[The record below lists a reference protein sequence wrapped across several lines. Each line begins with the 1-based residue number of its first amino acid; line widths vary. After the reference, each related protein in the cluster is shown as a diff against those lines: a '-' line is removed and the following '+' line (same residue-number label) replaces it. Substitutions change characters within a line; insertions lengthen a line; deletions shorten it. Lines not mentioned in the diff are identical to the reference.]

1 MEGVIG
7 LLSEGSFIK
16 FNIGIAQECGA
27 DAAIV
32 LGKLCTL
39 VQRYG
44 NPFFYELEKIA
55 EETTLSEYRVRKALK
70 ILQEH
75 RLISVDRKGIP
86 PRNHY
91 AVNADNLAELLIYKP
106 LNFKANSLKNL
117 TYAGEKTSPIT
128 NIDKENID
136 NKNIDIKNNKKTSTA
151 SVDSLIETVDDEQLK
166 QALKDFCKM
175 RKLIKKPV
183 SDRAMQILLNKLN
196 KFATDD
202 KNKIAILEQSIE
214 HSWQSVY
221 PLKTDKT
228 DIQQSKQTGSYNP
241 FVNMLEAIE

>member
-1 MEGVIG
+1 MEGIIG
-7 LLSEGSFIK
+7 LLSEGNFIK
-16 FNIGIAQECGA
+16 FNIRIAQECGA

-39 VQRYG
+39 VQIYG

-70 ILQEH
+70 ALQEY
-75 RLISVDRKGIP
+75 RLINVDRKGIP

-202 KNKIAILEQSIE
+202 ESKIAILEQSIE
-214 HSWQSVY
+214 HSWQSIY
-221 PLKTDKT
+221 PLKADM
-228 DIQQSKQTGSYNP
+228 QQPKQTGSYNP